1 MDSTMK
7 KEATKKKVLVVGPSD
22 TRSRGGMATVIRGI
36 RESRLLNEAYDI
48 TIFPS
53 YIDGSLPVRLLYSV
67 YGYLRFLCCY
77 RSYDL
82 FHIHVAAF
90 GSTFRK
96 NFYLKT
102 IKRAGKPVI
111 LHIHWAKFLVFYEAL
126 SPKKKQIVR
135 RFLHRADLVLAL
147 SDGWKQQLETI
158 FDLTN
163 CRALPN
169 GIDTEEL
176 KSARCDIDADTAHTF
191 AFLGRMG
198 QRKGAYDLVDAV
210 QRAAQVDSS
219 IRVLMAG
226 DGEVEEIRKKVRE
239 AGVEQ
244 QISVRGWVDF
254 AGKCALLRRSATVVL
269 PSYHEGLPMT
279 ILEGMASGKAIISTT
294 VGAIPEV
301 IQPENG
307 ILIAPGDVN
316 ALADALLRCAQD
328 TQMLRRMFAA
338 NREKMDQTFSM
349 RKMHERLAEYYE
361 EAMDRKE
368 RHGEVSG

>member
-1 MDSTMK
+1 M
-7 KEATKKKVLVVGPSD
+7 KKKVLVIGPSD

-36 RESRLLNEAYDI
+36 RESRVLNEMYDI

-53 YIDGSLPVRLLYSV
+53 YIDGSLPVRLLYSA

-82 FHIHVAAF
+82 FHIHVASF

-96 NFYLKT
+96 NLYLKA
-102 IKRAGKPVI
+102 IKCAKKPAV
-111 LHIHWAKFLVFYEAL
+111 LHIHGAKYLVFYEAL
-126 SPKKKQIVR
+126 SPRKKQTVR
-135 RFLHRADLVLAL
+135 NFLHQADLVLAL
-147 SDGWKQQLETI
+147 SEDWKQKFETT
-158 FDLTN
+158 FGLTN
-163 CRALPN
+163 CHALPN

-176 KSARCDIDADTAHTF
+176 KNGRCEIDANTARTF
-191 AFLGRMG
+191 VFLGRMG

-210 QRAAQVDSS
+210 RRAVQADPSL
-219 IRVLMAG
+219 RVYMAG
-226 DGEVEEIRKKVRE
+226 DGEVEEVRKLVRE
-239 AGVEQ
+239 AGLEQ
-244 QISVRGWVDF
+244 QISVYGWVDF
-254 AGKCALLRRSATVVL
+254 AGKCALLRQAATVVL

-307 ILIAPGDVN
+307 ILIAPGDVD
-316 ALADALLRCAQD
+316 ALTDALLHCAQD
-328 TQMLRRMFAA
+328 ENMLRRMSAA

-349 RKMHERLAEYYE
+349 RTMHERLAEYYE
-361 EAMDRKE
+361 EAGKAAVSGKDR
-368 RHGEVSG
+368 HAEVSE